1 MTQVQLVDVGLKFGE
16 FQALREVN
24 ATFDAGRI
32 HGIVG
37 RNGSGKTVLLKC
49 ICGLLDAYSGQITIN
64 GVDRRNRK
72 ALGASMGIIIEAPGF
87 VAGYSGLT
95 NLKFL
100 ADIRHQAGRQE
111 IVQAMEMVGLDPKCK
126 KHVEKYSLGMRQR
139 LGIAQAIME
148 NPDMLVL
155 DEPMNGLDNAGVKDM
170 RQLFKDLRGQGKTI
184 LLASH
189 NPRDIEEL
197 CDTVSEMDGGVF
209 TAKSGFA
216 PDP

>member
-1 MTQVQLVDVGLKFGE
+1 MILCENLVKRYKDITVL
-16 FQALREVN
+16 QEVSVAFEAN
-24 ATFDAGRI
+24 RI
-32 HGIVG
+32 HGLIG
-37 RNGSGKTVLLKC
+37 RNGSGKSVLLKC
-49 ICGLLDAYSGQITIN
+49 ICGLISPTSGRVSVNGKPVRKDGRYPVNLGAIIESPGFLPYYSGY
-64 GVDRRNRK
+64 G
-72 ALGASMGIIIEAPGF
+72 
-87 VAGYSGLT
+87 
-95 NLKFL
+95 NLKKL
-100 ADIRHQAGRQE
+100 ASIRGRATPQH
-111 IVQAMEMVGLDPKCK
+111 IRQAMAQVGLDPDNRKW
-126 KHVEKYSLGMRQR
+126 VSKYSSGMKQR

-209 TAKSGFA
+209 TAQSGFA